1 MHTAPDA
8 PGRLRIT
15 VTARDAACRPKNT
28 LTEPRFTAA
37 TNAQV
42 DVGDSVLHVA
52 RFVYPL
58 PTSPRQATFFV
69 VRQAAGQA
77 STVSVTVVDGRGAWS
92 SFVGG
97 GPTAF

>member
-58 PTSPRQATFFV
+58 PTSPRQATSSSS
-69 VRQAAGQA
+69 VRRPGRRA
-77 STVSVTVVDGRGAWS
+77 S
-92 SFVGG
+92 
-97 GPTAF
+97 